1 MTKENYKISKIQI
14 GFYYLLMFLI
24 LIWFLVIQFTGI
36 NNHNAKI
43 QSSDITYRGTFTWIH
58 SDGSKEQIAVPGHY
72 NVPAKETMVITTT
85 LPENYTQS
93 SLAIR
98 SSLQDIRFYIDGV
111 LRTEYSTKDHR
122 LTGKNSA
129 SCYVFCPTS
138 AADAGKELRIELT
151 TNTSNYSGVVNE
163 IYSGDKSDIWE
174 YIFES
179 YGLETIIA
187 FFILFAGI
195 ITILF
200 SIALGI
206 VYDRK
211 FDMEYLGWCMTMG
224 ATWMLGESKLRQL
237 IVPNPSALGT
247 LCFVMIMLVPIP
259 VLFYADLIQQ
269 GRYKKPYFYLGCA
282 AFGNFLICLVLH
294 LTGTADFIETLPGA
308 HVILA
313 VTFFLVFL
321 TFCLDMRKKEYRK
334 NKLVLIGLIIAMLAI
349 AIESISTYFV
359 VLISGLFIGGSM
371 LILLFINIIRT
382 IKNVHTIEMHR
393 QKEELLKR
401 KRQMEKISLQMMQ
414 TLSTTIEA
422 KDEYTRGHSHRVA
435 EYSALIAQEMGW
447 NRSEIV
453 NLRHAAH
460 LHDIGKVGIPDIILN
475 KPSKLT
481 NEEYAVIKE
490 HTVIGAEIL
499 KNVSIINHVTEVAR
513 SHHERYDGHG
523 YPDGLKGEEI
533 PIHARIVAV
542 ADSYDAM
549 NSRRIYR
556 NSLPKET
563 IYEEI
568 RKNRGTQ
575 FDPEIAD
582 IFLRL
587 MDENRLTIT
596 DTYLEIDDE
605 PALPGME
612 FEISNFISNVMNT
625 MKSQEEVE
633 NFDLLT
639 GLPMRNTGQKMIAQL
654 MQEHNGCLIFMD
666 MDNLKKINDIY
677 GHKAG
682 DRALK
687 CLGKL
692 LQKRADQG
700 ISCRLGGDE
709 FLMFLPD
716 TDPDSLSLQMD
727 DLFQKFHT
735 ITTDDPEL
743 RFATLSAG
751 LCLCSTDDSFEDCYS
766 KADKALYYVKQNGK
780 NQFFFYQQID
790 RSTLAASGSGKDL
803 ELVAESLQKSG
814 IYVGALDLN
823 YRDFARQYEYMSQL
837 VTRSQCRCYLAMI
850 TIETLVDTVP
860 DIESIEQA
868 LEYMEQAIR
877 QNIHRV
883 DICTRYSSLQYLIIL
898 FEPDETHIPDI
909 IERIFTQYYRQCDSN
924 DFQPSYE
931 YLEISPQEL

>member
-36 NNHNAKI
+36 NNHNARI

-163 IYSGDKSDIWE
+163 IHSGDKSDIWE

-224 ATWMLGESKLRQL
+224 AAWMLGESKLRQL

-313 VTFFLVFL
+313 VTFFLIFL

-359 VLISGLFIGGSM
+359 VLISGLFIGVSM

-475 KPSKLT
+475 KPSRLT
-481 NEEYAVIKE
+481 SEEYAVIKE

-625 MKSQEEVE
+625 MKSQEESE
-633 NFDLLT
+633 NFDLL
-639 GLPMRNTGQKMIAQL
+639 
-654 MQEHNGCLIFMD
+654 
-666 MDNLKKINDIY
+666 
-677 GHKAG
+677 
-682 DRALK
+682 
-687 CLGKL
+687 
-692 LQKRADQG
+692 
-700 ISCRLGGDE
+700 
-709 FLMFLPD
+709 
-716 TDPDSLSLQMD
+716 
-727 DLFQKFHT
+727 
-735 ITTDDPEL
+735 
-743 RFATLSAG
+743 AG
-751 LCLCSTDDSFEDCYS
+751 LCMCTKGDSFDECSS

-780 NQFFFYQQID
+780 HNFFFYQQMGNTVFPV
-790 RSTLAASGSGKDL
+790 SSVAKDL
-803 ELVAESLQKSG
+803 SLVAKALRNSG
-814 IYVGALDLN
+814 NYSGALNLN
-823 YRDFARQYEYMSQL
+823 YREFSKIYEYINQL
-837 VTRSQCRCYLAMI
+837 GERHKYHCFLVMVTMETAPDSMMY
-850 TIETLVDTVP
+850 IEN
-860 DIESIEQA
+860 IEQA
-868 LEYMEQAIR
+868 LEYMEEAIR
-877 QNIHRV
+877 HKIRRIDV
-883 DICTRYSSLQYLIIL
+883 CTRYSAMQYLIIL
-898 FEPDETHIPDI
+898 FESDESQIPKVMD
-909 IERIFTQYYRQCDSN
+909 RIFIQYYKLYDKR
-924 DFQPSYE
+924 DFIPKYE
-931 YLEISPQEL
+931 YLPVNEHSEETNPQNTSDHLNQDIHPV

>member
-36 NNHNAKI
+36 NNHNARI

-163 IYSGDKSDIWE
+163 IYFGDKSDIWE

-224 ATWMLGESKLRQL
+224 AAWMLGESKLRQL

-269 GRYKKPYFYLGCA
+269 GRYKKPYFYLGCV

-294 LTGTADFIETLPGA
+294 LTG
-308 HVILA
+308 
-313 VTFFLVFL
+313 
-321 TFCLDMRKKEYRK
+321 
-334 NKLVLIGLIIAMLAI
+334 
-349 AIESISTYFV
+349 
-359 VLISGLFIGGSM
+359 
-371 LILLFINIIRT
+371 
-382 IKNVHTIEMHR
+382 
-393 QKEELLKR
+393 
-401 KRQMEKISLQMMQ
+401 
-414 TLSTTIEA
+414 
-422 KDEYTRGHSHRVA
+422 
-435 EYSALIAQEMGW
+435 
-447 NRSEIV
+447 
-453 NLRHAAH
+453 
-460 LHDIGKVGIPDIILN
+460 IPDIILN
-475 KPSKLT
+475 KPSRLT
-481 NEEYAVIKE
+481 SEEYAVIKE

-625 MKSQEEVE
+625 MKSQEESE

-639 GLPMRNTGQKMIAQL
+639 GLPMRNTGQKMIARL

-687 CLGKL
+687 ALGTL
-692 LQKRADQG
+692 LSEHIG
-700 ISCRLGGDE
+700 NSVGCRFGGDE
-709 FLMFLPD
+709 FLLFVPD
-716 TDPDSLSLQMD
+716 AGKNEISELMETLFSRFDSEKKKDFEIRVAS
-727 DLFQKFHT
+727 
-735 ITTDDPEL
+735 I
-743 RFATLSAG
+743 SAG
-751 LCLCSTDDSFEDCYS
+751 LCMCTKGDSFDECSS

-780 NQFFFYQQID
+780 HNFFFYQQMGNTVFPV
-790 RSTLAASGSGKDL
+790 SSVAKDL
-803 ELVAESLQKSG
+803 SLVAKVLRNSG
-814 IYVGALDLN
+814 NYSGALNLN
-823 YRDFARQYEYMSQL
+823 YREFSKIYEYINQL
-837 VTRSQCRCYLAMI
+837 GERHKYHCFLVMVTMETAPDSMMY
-850 TIETLVDTVP
+850 IEN
-860 DIESIEQA
+860 IEQA
-868 LEYMEQAIR
+868 LEYMEEAIR
-877 QNIHRV
+877 HKIRKIDV
-883 DICTRYSSLQYLIIL
+883 CTRYSAMQYLIIL
-898 FEPDETHIPDI
+898 FEPDESQIPKVMD
-909 IERIFTQYYRQCDSN
+909 RIFIQYYKLYDKRN
-924 DFQPSYE
+924 FIPKYE
-931 YLEISPQEL
+931 YLPINEHSEETNPQNTSDHLNQDIHPV

>member
-1 MTKENYKISKIQI
+1 
-14 GFYYLLMFLI
+14 
-24 LIWFLVIQFTGI
+24 
-36 NNHNAKI
+36 
-43 QSSDITYRGTFTWIH
+43 
-58 SDGSKEQIAVPGHY
+58 
-72 NVPAKETMVITTT
+72 
-85 LPENYTQS
+85 
-93 SLAIR
+93 
-98 SSLQDIRFYIDGV
+98 
-111 LRTEYSTKDHR
+111 
-122 LTGKNSA
+122 
-129 SCYVFCPTS
+129 
-138 AADAGKELRIELT
+138 
-151 TNTSNYSGVVNE
+151 
-163 IYSGDKSDIWE
+163 
-174 YIFES
+174 
-179 YGLETIIA
+179 
-187 FFILFAGI
+187 
-195 ITILF
+195 
-200 SIALGI
+200 
-206 VYDRK
+206 
-211 FDMEYLGWCMTMG
+211 
-224 ATWMLGESKLRQL
+224 
-237 IVPNPSALGT
+237 
-247 LCFVMIMLVPIP
+247 MIMLVPIP

-313 VTFFLVFL
+313 VTFLLVFL

-334 NKLVLIGLIIAMLAI
+334 NKLVLISLIIAMLAI

-359 VLISGLFIGGSM
+359 VLISGLFIGVSM
-371 LILLFINIIRT
+371 LILLFISIIRT
-382 IKNVHTIEMHR
+382 IKNLHTIEMHR

-475 KPSKLT
+475 KPSRLT

-542 ADSYDAM
+542 VDSYDAM

-587 MDENRLTIT
+587 LDENRLTIT

-605 PALPGME
+605 PVLPGME

-625 MKSQEEVE
+625 MKSQEEAE

-687 CLGKL
+687 ALGAL
-692 LQKRADQG
+692 LSEHMA
-700 ISCRLGGDE
+700 
-709 FLMFLPD
+709 
-716 TDPDSLSLQMD
+716 
-727 DLFQKFHT
+727 
-735 ITTDDPEL
+735 
-743 RFATLSAG
+743 AG
-751 LCLCSTDDSFEDCYS
+751 LVAMNSFF
-766 KADKALYYVKQNGK
+766 LYRMPVKMK
-780 NQFFFYQQID
+780 
-790 RSTLAASGSGKDL
+790 
-803 ELVAESLQKSG
+803 
-814 IYVGALDLN
+814 
-823 YRDFARQYEYMSQL
+823 
-837 VTRSQCRCYLAMI
+837 
-850 TIETLVDTVP
+850 
-860 DIESIEQA
+860 
-868 LEYMEQAIR
+868 
-877 QNIHRV
+877 
-883 DICTRYSSLQYLIIL
+883 
-898 FEPDETHIPDI
+898 
-909 IERIFTQYYRQCDSN
+909 
-924 DFQPSYE
+924 
-931 YLEISPQEL
+931 

>member
-111 LRTEYSTKDHR
+111 LRAEYSTKDHR

-259 VLFYADLIQQ
+259 VLFYVDLIQQ

-359 VLISGLFIGGSM
+359 VLISGLFIGVGM

-475 KPSKLT
+475 KPSRLT

-499 KNVSIINHVTEVAR
+499 KNVSLINHVTEVAR

-582 IFLRL
+582 IF
-587 MDENRLTIT
+587 
-596 DTYLEIDDE
+596 
-605 PALPGME
+605 
-612 FEISNFISNVMNT
+612 
-625 MKSQEEVE
+625 
-633 NFDLLT
+633 
-639 GLPMRNTGQKMIAQL
+639 
-654 MQEHNGCLIFMD
+654 
-666 MDNLKKINDIY
+666 
-677 GHKAG
+677 
-682 DRALK
+682 
-687 CLGKL
+687 
-692 LQKRADQG
+692 
-700 ISCRLGGDE
+700 
-709 FLMFLPD
+709 PD
-716 TDPDSLSLQMD
+716 
-727 DLFQKFHT
+727 
-735 ITTDDPEL
+735 
-743 RFATLSAG
+743 
-751 LCLCSTDDSFEDCYS
+751 
-766 KADKALYYVKQNGK
+766 
-780 NQFFFYQQID
+780 
-790 RSTLAASGSGKDL
+790 
-803 ELVAESLQKSG
+803 
-814 IYVGALDLN
+814 
-823 YRDFARQYEYMSQL
+823 
-837 VTRSQCRCYLAMI
+837 
-850 TIETLVDTVP
+850 
-860 DIESIEQA
+860 
-868 LEYMEQAIR
+868 
-877 QNIHRV
+877 
-883 DICTRYSSLQYLIIL
+883 
-898 FEPDETHIPDI
+898 
-909 IERIFTQYYRQCDSN
+909 
-924 DFQPSYE
+924 
-931 YLEISPQEL
+931 